1 MTGKGTGNMGEN
13 IKDPNEADISLV
25 KEIIGTAREKLI
37 KLVDEDSFV
46 EIDQNLSSVNILKF
60 PGYDEKLKKAKA
72 NSLENEAVIS
82 GYATINKKPCVIVV
96 FEPLFMMGSMG
107 SVAGE
112 KITRAFE
119 MATKKKLPIITI
131 TASGGARMQEGVYS
145 LMQMSKTASAV
156 YKHSRQRLLFI
167 SVLSN
172 PTLGG
177 VTASFASLGDIIIA
191 EEDAQIGFTGKRII
205 EETIHAKLSDDFQT
219 AKYIKEH
226 GFADIIARDDELRPV
241 LAKILQL
248 HED

>member
-1 MTGKGTGNMGEN
+1 MNESAEMNKES
-13 IKDPNEADISLV
+13 IKEHV
-25 KEIIGTAREKLI
+25 HTAREKLLRI
-37 KLVDEDSFV
+37 VDHNSFN
-46 EIDQNLSSVNILKF
+46 EIDQNLASVNILRF
-60 PGYDEKLKKAKA
+60 PGYDEKLKKAKSA
-72 NSLENEAVIS
+72 SSENEAVIS
-82 GYATINKKPCVIVV
+82 GYATINKKPCVIVI

-119 MATKKKLPIITI
+119 LASKKSLPIITI

-156 YKHSRQRLLFI
+156 YNHSRRRLLYI

-191 EEDAQIGFTGKRII
+191 EANAQIGFTGKRII
-205 EETIHAKLSDDFQT
+205 EETIRAKLDDDFQT

-226 GFADIIARDDELRPV
+226 GFADIIAGEDELRPV
-241 LAKILQL
+241 LAKLLQL
-248 HED
+248 HS

>member
-1 MTGKGTGNMGEN
+1 M
-13 IKDPNEADISLV
+13 NESAEINSTQV
-25 KEIIGTAREKLI
+25 KEHVKTAREKLNRI
-37 KLVDEDSFV
+37 IDHGSFS
-46 EIDQNLSSVNILKF
+46 EIDQNLASINILRF
-60 PGYDEKLKKAKA
+60 PGYDEKLKKAKD
-72 NSLENEAVIS
+72 SSSENEAVIS
-82 GYATINKKPCVIVV
+82 GYATINKKPCVIVI

-119 MATKKKLPIITI
+119 LATKKKLPIITI

-156 YKHSRQRLLFI
+156 YRHSRERLLYI

-205 EETIHAKLSDDFQT
+205 EETIRAKLADDFQT

-226 GFADIIARDDELRPV
+226 GFADIIAREDELRPV

-248 HED
+248 HA

>member
-1 MTGKGTGNMGEN
+1 MNMKESIETN
-13 IKDPNEADISLV
+13 NETIKEHV
-25 KEIIGTAREKLI
+25 RTAREKLLKI
-37 KLVDEDSFV
+37 VDHGSFN
-46 EIDQNLSSVNILKF
+46 EIDQNLSSINILRF
-60 PGYDEKLKKAKA
+60 PGYDEKLKKAKSA
-72 NSLENEAVIS
+72 SSENEAVIS
-82 GYATINKKPCVIVV
+82 GFAAINKKPCVIVI

-119 MATKKKLPIITI
+119 LATKKGLPIITI

-156 YKHSRQRLLFI
+156 YKHSRSRLLYI

-191 EEDAQIGFTGKRII
+191 EENAQIGFTGKRII
-205 EETIHAKLSDDFQT
+205 EETIRAKLDDDFQT

-226 GFADIIARDDELRPV
+226 GFADIVANEEELRPI
-241 LAKILQL
+241 LAKLLQL
-248 HED
+248 HA

>member
-1 MTGKGTGNMGEN
+1 
-13 IKDPNEADISLV
+13 
-25 KEIIGTAREKLI
+25 
-37 KLVDEDSFV
+37 
-46 EIDQNLSSVNILKF
+46 
-60 PGYDEKLKKAKA
+60 
-72 NSLENEAVIS
+72 
-82 GYATINKKPCVIVV
+82 
-96 FEPLFMMGSMG
+96 MG

-119 MATKKKLPIITI
+119 LATKKGLPIITI

-156 YKHSRQRLLFI
+156 YKHSRKRLLYI

-191 EEDAQIGFTGKRII
+191 EENAQIGFTGKRII
-205 EETIHAKLSDDFQT
+205 EETIRATLSDDFQT

-226 GFADIIARDDELRPV
+226 GFADIVAGEDELRPI

-248 HED
+248 HS

>member
-1 MTGKGTGNMGEN
+1 MGEN
-13 IKDPNEADISLV
+13 MKEPAEATNQPT
-25 KEIIGTAREKLI
+25 KENVRTAREKLNQI
-37 KLVDEDSFV
+37 VDSGSFN
-46 EIDQNLSSVNILKF
+46 EIDQNLASINILKF
-60 PGYDEKLKKAKA
+60 PGYDEKLKKAKTV
-72 NSLENEAVIS
+72 SSENEAVIS
-82 GYATINKKPCVIVV
+82 GYATINKKPCVILI

-119 MATKKKLPIITI
+119 LATKKNLPIITI

-156 YKHSRQRLLFI
+156 YRHSRKRLLYI

-191 EEDAQIGFTGKRII
+191 EENAQIGFTGKRII
-205 EETIHAKLSDDFQT
+205 EETIRAKLSDDFQT

-226 GFADIIARDDELRPV
+226 GFADIVAGEDELRPV

-248 HED
+248 HS

>member
-1 MTGKGTGNMGEN
+1 MKMKDAAEADNQSMKEN
-13 IKDPNEADISLV
+13 IR
-25 KEIIGTAREKLI
+25 TARDKLHRI
-37 KLVDEDSFV
+37 IDSDSFD

-60 PGYDEKLKKAKA
+60 PGYDEKLKRAKTA
-72 NSLENEAVIS
+72 SSENEAVIC
-82 GYATINKKPCVIVV
+82 GYATINKKQCVMVI

-119 MATKKKLPIITI
+119 LATKKNLPIITI

-156 YKHSRQRLLFI
+156 YKHSRKRLLYI
-167 SVLSN
+167 SVMSN

-191 EEDAQIGFTGKRII
+191 EENAQIGFTGKRII
-205 EETIHAKLSDDFQT
+205 EETICAKLSDDFQT
-219 AKYIKEH
+219 AKYIKDH
-226 GFADIIARDDELRPV
+226 GFADIVAGEDELRPI
-241 LAKILQL
+241 LAKLLQL
-248 HED
+248 HT

>member
-1 MTGKGTGNMGEN
+1 MSDQAEAANQSLKEN
-13 IKDPNEADISLV
+13 V
-25 KEIIGTAREKLI
+25 QTAREKLARI
-37 KLVDEDSFV
+37 VDDGSFS
-46 EIDQNLSSVNILKF
+46 EIDQNLSSINILKF

-72 NSLENEAVIS
+72 SSSENEAVIS
-82 GYATINKKPCVIVV
+82 GYATINKRQCVILI

-119 MATKKKLPIITI
+119 LATKKRLPIITI

-156 YKHSRQRLLFI
+156 YKHSRQRLLYI

-191 EEDAQIGFTGKRII
+191 EENAQIGFTGKRII
-205 EETIHAKLSDDFQT
+205 EETIRAKLSDDFQT

-226 GFADIIARDDELRPV
+226 GFADIIASEEELRPV

-248 HED
+248 HEV

>member
-1 MTGKGTGNMGEN
+1 MTESAETN
-13 IKDPNEADISLV
+13 SQSV
-25 KEIIGTAREKLI
+25 KEHVRTAREKLAKI
-37 KLVDEDSFV
+37 VDEGSFS
-46 EIDQNLSSVNILKF
+46 ELDQNLRSINILRF
-60 PGYDEKLKKAKA
+60 PGYDEKLKKAKD
-72 NSLENEAVIS
+72 SSSENEAVIT
-82 GYATINKKPCVIVV
+82 GYATINKKPCVIVI

-119 MATKKKLPIITI
+119 MATKKLLPIITI

-156 YKHSRQRLLFI
+156 YKHGRNRLLYI

-191 EEDAQIGFTGKRII
+191 EADAMIGFTGKRII
-205 EETIHAKLSDDFQT
+205 EETTRTKLSDDFQS
-219 AKYIKEH
+219 AKFIKDH
-226 GFADIIARDDELRPV
+226 GFADIIAGEDELRPV
-241 LAKILQL
+241 LARLLQL
-248 HED
+248 HA

>member
-1 MTGKGTGNMGEN
+1 MGMNMKEPAEANGPSVTEN
-13 IKDPNEADISLV
+13 IH
-25 KEIIGTAREKLI
+25 TARDKLHRI
-37 KLVDEDSFV
+37 IDDGSFV
-46 EIDQNLSSVNILKF
+46 EIDQNLRSINILRF

-72 NSLENEAVIS
+72 SSSENEAVFS
-82 GYATINKKPCVIVV
+82 GYATINKKPCIIVI

-119 MATKKKLPIITI
+119 TATKKRLPIITI

-156 YKHSRQRLLFI
+156 YKHSRQRLLYI

-191 EEDAQIGFTGKRII
+191 EANAQIGFTGKRII
-205 EETIHAKLSDDFQT
+205 EETIRAKLSDDFQT

-226 GFADIIARDDELRPV
+226 GFADIIAGEDELRPI

-248 HED
+248 HMRG